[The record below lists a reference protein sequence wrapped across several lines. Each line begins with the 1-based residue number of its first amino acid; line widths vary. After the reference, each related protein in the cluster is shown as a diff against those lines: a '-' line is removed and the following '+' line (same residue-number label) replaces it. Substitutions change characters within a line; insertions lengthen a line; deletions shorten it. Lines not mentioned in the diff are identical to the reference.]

1 MAVEENKFM
10 SKASKAEIP
19 WMLAVGKCAV
29 LPAPVYTA
37 GSLSAQPLAL
47 FIVGSIN

>member
-1 MAVEENKFM
+1 MCGNGRKLM
-10 SKASKAEIP
+10 SKEESRNS
-19 WMLAVGKCAV
+19 LDGGCGKCAV
-29 LPAPVYTA
+29 LPAPVSTA